1 MHQQLSFIIQQA
13 IEELNAIRED
23 QVPIV
28 FSPETPLYG
37 QSSALDSVDLV
48 NLLVTI
54 EEKLQDE
61 LEIDFLIA
69 NEKALS
75 MQNSPF
81 KTIQTL
87 HDYLTLELNLA

>member
-1 MHQQLSFIIQQA
+1 MHQQLSLIIQQS
-13 IEELNAIRED
+13 IDELNAIREG
-23 QVPIV
+23 QSPII
-28 FSPETPLYG
+28 FASATPLYG
-37 QSSALDSVDLV
+37 QDSALDSVDLV

-81 KTIQTL
+81 KTVQTL
-87 HDYLTLELNLA
+87 HDYLLSELKLG